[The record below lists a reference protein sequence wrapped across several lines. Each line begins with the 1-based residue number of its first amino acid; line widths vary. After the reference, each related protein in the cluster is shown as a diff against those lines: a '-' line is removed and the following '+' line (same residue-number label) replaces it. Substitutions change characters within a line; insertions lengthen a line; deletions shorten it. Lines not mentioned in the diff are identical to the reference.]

1 VTPSSC
7 SQPFLPAPL
16 DGVCSESMAFAL
28 SDDFIRD
35 ATLFTDQTVASWA
48 LPAVRI
54 IAAETTTELVSWLL
68 AHDPSS
74 VVRLAVTWDAPLVH
88 IELFDRGQWL
98 PDPYGFCM
106 DAAFAVHL
114 LIRPGVQWGAGV
126 DARGRCLW
134 ATVSVPGQD
143 GLPPASP
150 TEAGP

>member
-1 VTPSSC
+1 MTPSSC

-16 DGVCSESMAFAL
+16 SDVRTESMAFAV
-28 SDDFIRD
+28 SDSFIRD
-35 ATLFTDQTVASWA
+35 ATLFTDQTVADWS
-48 LPAVRI
+48 LSDVRI

-74 VVRLAVTWDAPLVH
+74 VVRLAVTWDGPLVH
-88 IELFDRGQWL
+88 IELFDRGQSL
-98 PDPYGFCM
+98 PDPRVFCA

-134 ATVSVPGQD
+134 ATVSVPAQD
-143 GLPPASP
+143 GLPPTRL